1 MEFSCY
7 EMSILVDFVIGKL
20 RVFFFSSVLGF
31 APFWLGLPWVE
42 QLRIQAC
49 SLAFDTHLE
58 R

>member
-7 EMSILVDFVIGKL
+7 EMSILVDFVMGSYE
-20 RVFFFSSVLGF
+20 FSFSSVLGF